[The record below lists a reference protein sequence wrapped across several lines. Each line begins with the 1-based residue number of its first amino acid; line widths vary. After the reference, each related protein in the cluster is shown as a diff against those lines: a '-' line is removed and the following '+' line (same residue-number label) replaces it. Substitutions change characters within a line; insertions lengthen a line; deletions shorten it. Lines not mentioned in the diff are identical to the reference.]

1 MCELFLAEGCV
12 DSGGRVC
19 GFLWKGVGWVFCMKE
34 VCANSDG
41 RLCGFWV
48 KGVGILVEECVDSG

>member
-1 MCELFLAEGCV
+1 M
-12 DSGGRVC
+12 DSYGRV
-19 GFLWKGVGWVFCMKE
+19 WVFCMKE